1 MLQNINID
9 LKNAKNFLIF
19 FMKMLKIIF
28 ISDFSKI
35 ILFIDVNILKTD

>member
-9 LKNAKNFLIF
+9 FKNAKLFLTF
-19 FMKMLKIIF
+19 SMKMLQIIF